1 MSKQVAFDRT
11 AREAIKNGVEKM
23 AWAVRPT
30 LGPRG
35 RTVILDKSW
44 GAPNVT
50 KDGASV
56 AEEIELMDPYE
67 NMGAQMLKEAA
78 SRTSD
83 QAGDGTTTSTVLA
96 EALYMKGLRY
106 VTAGVSVVSIARG
119 IQDAAKAVAEE
130 LTRRAEEVTVK
141 ETDRLSQ
148 IGQIASGGNEAVGK
162 MLGEA
167 FSKVGKD
174 GAITIEEGKGID
186 TEVRIVEGMQFD
198 RGFLSP
204 HFVTDRTSV
213 ESILDNPLIL
223 IHEDKLS
230 SVTPLIPLLEK
241 VSEQKRSLLI
251 IAEDVDGEALSML
264 VVNKL
269 RGILRTCAVK
279 APGYGD
285 RRKAMLED
293 IAILTG
299 GKAIYKDLGI
309 DLEKI
314 VLEDLGTAKRVK
326 VDADF
331 TTIVEGAGSESAV
344 EARCAQI
351 RREFEQSDSDY
362 DREKLQERLSRM
374 AEGVA
379 QIDVGGATETVLKER
394 KSRVEDALHSVRA
407 ALEEGVIP
415 GGGVSYL
422 HAREVLKDL
431 KLKGDSASGAKI
443 VYDALE
449 APFRLLVSNSGAEP
463 SVTMKKVLSEGEDFG
478 FDAEN
483 LKVCNLK
490 EAGIFDAVKVARH
503 ALLNAAS
510 VTSCLLQT
518 ECLISELPEQ
528 EESLGA
534 QEPGAAPMY

>member
-1 MSKQVAFDRT
+1 MSKQVAFDRI
-11 AREAIKNGVEKM
+11 ARESIKNGIEKM

-44 GAPNVT
+44 GTPNVT
-50 KDGASV
+50 KDGAAV
-56 AEEIELMDPYE
+56 AEEIELMDPHE

-83 QAGDGTTTSTVLA
+83 QAGDGTTTSIVLA
-96 EALYMKGLRY
+96 EALYLKGLRY
-106 VTAGVSVVSIARG
+106 VTAGMSVVSLARG
-119 IQDAAKAVAEE
+119 IQEAAKAVADE
-130 LTRRAEEVTVK
+130 LTRRAEEVTVQ

-204 HFVTDRTSV
+204 HFVTNRTSV
-213 ESILDNPLIL
+213 ESVLDNPLIL
-223 IHEDKLS
+223 IYEDKLS

-293 IAILTG
+293 IAVLTG

-331 TTIVEGAGSESAV
+331 TTIVEGAGTESDI
-344 EARCAQI
+344 EARCGQI
-351 RREFEQSDSDY
+351 RREFEKSDSDY

-449 APFRLLVSNSGAEP
+449 APFRVLVSNSGAEP

-518 ECLISELPEQ
+518 ECLVSELPE
-528 EESLGA
+528 EEKSLGA

>member
-11 AREAIKNGVEKM
+11 AREAIKNGVEKL
-23 AWAVRPT
+23 AWAVRST

-35 RTVILDKSW
+35 KTVIIDKSW

-56 AEEIELMDPYE
+56 AEEVELVDPYE

-96 EALYMKGLRY
+96 EAMYMKGVKH
-106 VTAGVSVVSIARG
+106 VTSGVNVVALARG
-119 IQDAAKAVAEE
+119 IQEAAKAVTEE
-130 LTRRAEEVTVK
+130 LTRIAEPVTVK
-141 ETDRLSQ
+141 ETKRLSQ
-148 IGQIASGGNEAVGK
+148 IGKIASGGSEAVGN
-162 MLGEA
+162 MLAEA

-174 GAITIEEGKGID
+174 GAITIEEGKSLD
-186 TEVRIVEGMQFD
+186 TEINIVEGMQFD

-213 ESILDNPLIL
+213 EAILDDPLIL

-241 VSEQKRSLLI
+241 VSEKKRSLLI
-251 IAEDVDGEALSML
+251 ISEDVDGEALSML

-293 IAILTG
+293 IAVLTG
-299 GKAIYKDLGI
+299 GKAIFKDLGI

-314 VLEDLGTAKRVK
+314 SLSDLGTAKRVK
-326 VDADF
+326 VDADY
-331 TTIVEGAGSESAV
+331 TTIVEGAGDRAGIES
-344 EARCAQI
+344 RCAQI
-351 RREFEQSDSDY
+351 RREFEESDSDY

-374 AEGVA
+374 ADGVA

-394 KSRVEDALHSVRA
+394 KHRVEDALHSVRA
-407 ALEEGVIP
+407 ALEEGVLP
-415 GGGVSYL
+415 GGGVAFL
-422 HAREVLKDL
+422 HAREVLGKL
-431 KLKGDSASGAKI
+431 KLKGDAAAGARI
-443 VYDALE
+443 VHDALE
-449 APFRLLVSNSGAEP
+449 APFRLVVSNAGGEP
-463 SVTMKKVLSEGEDFG
+463 SVTMKKVLAGGGDTG

-483 LKVCNLK
+483 LEICDLK
-490 EAGIFDAVKVARH
+490 EAGILDAAKVARH

-518 ECLISELPEQ
+518 ECLVSERPE
-528 EESLGA
+528 EEKSLGA